1 MADKRDYYE
10 VLGVERGASDNEIKR
25 AYRKLAK
32 KYHPDMN
39 QNSDEAEHKFK
50 EATEAYEILSDSQKR
65 QQYDQF
71 GHAAFSQGGGP
82 GAGGF
87 GGGFDMGD
95 MFGDIFGDFF
105 GGGAGRRSANAPQK
119 GANIQ
124 AGITLEFEEAV
135 FGAEKEVQVTVSESC
150 ETCNGIGAKPGT
162 SKETCT
168 TCNGQGQVRY
178 NQQTLFGTVQ
188 SVRTCNHCGG
198 SGQIIKEK
206 CTDCHGTG
214 YQKKRK
220 KLSVSIPAGIDNGQS
235 MRLRGKGEPGVNGG
249 PKGDVI
255 LQVRV
260 KQHEYLER
268 RGEDIFYTLPL
279 SFAQAAL
286 GTSVSVPTID
296 GNVTYDIKEGTQT
309 GTKFRL
315 RGKGVPHLN
324 NERYRGDQY
333 VTVNIVTPTNLSKRQ
348 KELFEELAELAEE
361 NVTETKKKKGIFDK
375 IKDTLEDL

>member
-1 MADKRDYYE
+1 MADQRDYYE
-10 VLGVERGASDNEIKR
+10 VLGVSKSATEAEIKR

-50 EATEAYEILSDSQKR
+50 EATEAYEILSDSGKR

-82 GAGGF
+82 GGFSGGF
-87 GGGFDMGD
+87 GDMGD

-105 GGGAGRRSANAPQK
+105 GGGGSRRRANAPQK
-119 GANIQ
+119 GANIS
-124 AGITLEFEEAV
+124 ARINLEFNEAI
-135 FGAEKEVQVTVSESC
+135 FGVEKEIQVTVSEAC
-150 ETCNGIGAKPGT
+150 DTCSGSGAKPGT
-162 SKETCT
+162 SKTTCT

-198 SGQIIKEK
+198 SGEIIKEK
-206 CTDCHGTG
+206 CTDCHGSG

-220 KLSVSIPAGIDNGQS
+220 KLSVTIPAGIDHGQS

-255 LQVRV
+255 LQVSV
-260 KQHEYLER
+260 KAHEFLVR
-268 RGEDIFYTLPL
+268 HGEDIYYDLPL

-286 GTSVSVPTID
+286 GTAVSVPTID
-296 GNVTYDIKEGTQT
+296 GNVTYDIKAGTQT

-324 NERYRGDQY
+324 NDRYRGDQY
-333 VTVNIVTPTNLSKRQ
+333 VTVNIVTPQNLSKEERT
-348 KELFEELAELAEE
+348 LFERLAELS
-361 NVTETKKKKGIFDK
+361 NDTVTESKKKKGIFDK
-375 IKDTLEDL
+375 IKDSLE

>member
-10 VLGVERGASDNEIKR
+10 ILGVDKGASDNEIKR

-50 EATEAYEILSDSQKR
+50 EATEAYEVLSDGQKR

-71 GHAAFSQGGGP
+71 GHAAFSQGGG
-82 GAGGF
+82 AGGF
-87 GGGFDMGD
+87 GGFGDMGD

-105 GGGAGRRSANAPQK
+105 GGGASRRNPNAPQK

-124 AGITLEFEEAV
+124 AGVILEFDEAI
-135 FGAEKEVQVTVSESC
+135 FGCEKEIQVTVSETC
-150 ETCNGIGAKPGT
+150 ETCDGSGAKPGT
-162 SKETCT
+162 EKEVCS
-168 TCNGQGQVRY
+168 TCNGQGQVRF

-198 SGQIIKEK
+198 TGEIIKER

-220 KLSVSIPAGIDNGQS
+220 KLSVSIPAGIDHGQS
-235 MRLRGKGEPGVNGG
+235 MRIRGKGEPGRNGG

-255 LQVRV
+255 LQISV
-260 KQHEYLER
+260 KPHEYLER
-268 RGEDIFYTLPL
+268 RGEDILYTLPL

-286 GTSVSVPTID
+286 GTNVSVPTVD
-296 GNVTYDIKEGTQT
+296 GTVSYDIKAGTQT

-315 RGKGVPHLN
+315 RSKGVPHLN
-324 NERYRGDQY
+324 NSRYRGDQY
-333 VTVNIVTPTNLSKRQ
+333 VTVNIVTPTDLSKRQ

-361 NVTETKKKKGIFDK
+361 NVTETKKRKGIFDK
-375 IKDTLEDL
+375 IKDTFE

>member
-10 VLGVERGASDNEIKR
+10 VLGVSKGANDNEIKR

-39 QNSDEAEHKFK
+39 QNSEEAEHKFK
-50 EATEAYEILSDSQKR
+50 EATEAYEVLSDGQKR

-71 GHAAFSQGGGP
+71 GHAAFSQGGG
-82 GAGGF
+82 GGGFQGGF
-87 GGGFDMGD
+87 GDMGD
-95 MFGDIFGDFF
+95 IFGDMFGDFF
-105 GGGAGRRSANAPQK
+105 GGGGRSRANAPQK

-124 AGITLEFEEAV
+124 AGITLDFDEAV
-135 FGAEKEVQVTVSESC
+135 FGCDKEVQVTVSESC
-150 ETCNGIGAKPGT
+150 ETCSGSGAKPGT
-162 SKETCT
+162 SKETCP
-168 TCNGQGQVRY
+168 TCSGQGQVRY
-178 NQQTLFGTVQ
+178 NQQTLFGNVQ

-198 SGQIIKEK
+198 SGEIIKER

-220 KLSVSIPAGIDNGQS
+220 KLSVNIPAGIDHGQS

-255 LQVRV
+255 LQVSV
-260 KQHEYLER
+260 KPHEYLER
-268 RGEDIFYTLPL
+268 RGEDILYTLPV

-286 GTSVSVPTID
+286 GTNVSVPTID
-296 GNVTYDIKEGTQT
+296 GNVSYDIKAGTQT

-324 NERYRGDQY
+324 NSRYRGDQY
-333 VTVNIVTPTNLSKRQ
+333 VTVNVVTPTELSKRQ
-348 KELFEELAELAEE
+348 RELFEELAELSEE
-361 NVTETKKKKGIFDK
+361 NVSETKKKKGIFDK
-375 IKDTLEDL
+375 LKDL

>member
-10 VLGVERGASDNEIKR
+10 VLGVDKNAGDGEIKK

-39 QNSDEAEHKFK
+39 QNSDEVEHLFK
-50 EATEAYEILSDSQKR
+50 EATEAYEVLSDGQKR

-71 GHAAFSQGGGP
+71 GHAAFSQGGG
-82 GAGGF
+82 GGGFQGGF
-87 GGGFDMGD
+87 GDMGD
-95 MFGDIFGDFF
+95 MFGDIFGDIF
-105 GGGAGRRSANAPQK
+105 GGGGGSRRRANAPTK

-124 AGITLEFEEAV
+124 AGVTLTFEEAV
-135 FGAEKEVQVTVSESC
+135 FGCDKEIQVTVSEKC
-150 ETCNGIGAKPGT
+150 ETCDGSGAKPGT
-162 SKETCT
+162 SKETCS

-198 SGQIIKEK
+198 TGQIIKER
-206 CTDCHGTG
+206 CGDCHGTG
-214 YQKKRK
+214 YQKNRK
-220 KLSVSIPAGIDNGQS
+220 KLSVSIPAGIDHGQS
-235 MRLRGKGEPGVNGG
+235 MRLRGKGEPGTNGG

-255 LQVRV
+255 LQVSV
-260 KQHEYLER
+260 KAHEFLER
-268 RGEDIFYTLPL
+268 QGEDIMYTLPL

-286 GTSVSVPTID
+286 GTNVSVPTID
-296 GNVTYDIKEGTQT
+296 GNVSYDIKAGTQT

-324 NERYRGDQY
+324 NNRYRGDQY
-333 VTVNIVTPTNLSKRQ
+333 VTVNIVTPSNLTKRQ
-348 KELFEELAELAEE
+348 KELFEELADIADD
-361 NVTETKKKKGIFDK
+361 NVTESKKKKGIFDK
-375 IKDTLEDL
+375 IKDSFE

>member
-10 VLGVERGASDNEIKR
+10 VLGVERSAGDAEIKR

-39 QNSDEAEHKFK
+39 QHGEEAEHKFK
-50 EATEAYEILSDSQKR
+50 EATEAYEVLSDSQKR

-71 GHAAFSQGGGP
+71 GHAAFSQGG
-82 GAGGF
+82 AGGF
-87 GGGFDMGD
+87 SGGYGDMGD
-95 MFGDIFGDFF
+95 VFGDIFGDFF
-105 GGGAGRRSANAPQK
+105 GGGSRRRPNAPQK

-124 AGITLEFEEAV
+124 AAVTLEFEEAV
-135 FGAEKEVQVTVSESC
+135 FGCDKEIQVTVSEGC
-150 ETCNGIGAKPGT
+150 ETCNSTGAKPGT
-162 SKETCT
+162 SKETCP

-198 SGQIIKEK
+198 SGEIIKER
-206 CTDCHGTG
+206 CVDCHGTG

-220 KLSVSIPAGIDNGQS
+220 KLSVNIPAGIDNGQS
-235 MRLRGKGEPGVNGG
+235 MRLRGKGEPGLNGG

-255 LQVRV
+255 LQVKV
-260 KQHEYLER
+260 KAHEYLER
-268 RGEDIFYTLPL
+268 RGEDILYSLPL
-279 SFAQAAL
+279 SFSQAAL

-296 GNVTYDIKEGTQT
+296 GNVSYEIQPGTQT

-324 NERYRGDQY
+324 NNRYRGDQY
-333 VTVNIVTPTNLSKRQ
+333 VTVTVVTPTNLSKRQ
-348 KELFEELAELAEE
+348 KELFEELAELTED
-361 NVTETKKKKGIFDK
+361 NVNETKKKKGIFDK
-375 IKDTLEDL
+375 IRDSFEG

>member
-10 VLGVERGASDNEIKR
+10 VLGIERGATDNEIKR

-39 QNSDEAEHKFK
+39 QSSEEAEVKFK
-50 EATEAYEILSDSQKR
+50 EATEAYEVLSDSQKR

-71 GHAAFSQGGGP
+71 GHAAFGQGGG

-87 GGGFDMGD
+87 GGFDMGD

-105 GGGAGRRSANAPQK
+105 GGGGQGGRRRANAPQK

-124 AGITLEFEEAV
+124 ASVVLEFEEAV
-135 FGAEKEVQVTVSESC
+135 FGVEKEVQVTVSESC
-150 ETCNGIGAKPGT
+150 ETCSGSGAKPGT
-162 SKETCT
+162 SKDTCP

-198 SGQIIKEK
+198 SGQIIKER
-206 CTDCHGTG
+206 CTDCHGSG

-220 KLSVSIPAGIDNGQS
+220 KLSVSIPAGIDHGQS
-235 MRLRGKGEPGVNGG
+235 MRLRGKGEPGANGG

-255 LQVRV
+255 LQVSV
-260 KQHEYLER
+260 KPHEYLER
-268 RGEDIFYTLPL
+268 RGEDIYYTLPL

-286 GTSVSVPTID
+286 GTNVSVPTID
-296 GNVTYDIKEGTQT
+296 GNVSYDIKAGTQT

-315 RGKGVPHLN
+315 RSKGVPHLN

-348 KELFEELAELAEE
+348 KELFEELAELSED

-375 IKDTLEDL
+375 IKDTFE

>member
-1 MADKRDYYE
+1 MADKRDCYE
-10 VLGVERGASDNEIKR
+10 VLGVDRGATDSEIKR

-39 QNSDEAEHKFK
+39 QNSEEAEHKFK
-50 EATEAYEILSDSQKR
+50 EATEAYEILSDQQKR

-82 GAGGF
+82 GGFSGGF
-87 GGGFDMGD
+87 GDMGD

-105 GGGAGRRSANAPQK
+105 GGGGGGSRRRANAPQK

-124 AGITLEFEEAV
+124 ARLNLEFEEAV
-135 FGAEKEVQVTVSESC
+135 FGAEKEIQVTVSESC
-150 ETCNGIGAKPGT
+150 DTCSGSGAKSGT
-162 SKETCT
+162 SKETCP

-198 SGQIIKEK
+198 SGQIIKER

-220 KLSVSIPAGIDNGQS
+220 KLSVTIPAGIDHGQS
-235 MRLRGKGEPGVNGG
+235 MRLRGKGEPGANGG

-255 LQVRV
+255 LQVYV
-260 KQHEYLER
+260 KPHDFLER
-268 RGEDIFYTLPL
+268 RGEDIYYELPI

-286 GTSVSVPTID
+286 GTKVSVPTID
-296 GNVTYDIKEGTQT
+296 GEENYEIKAGVQT
-309 GTKFRL
+309 GTKFRF

-324 NERYRGDQY
+324 NSKYRGDQY
-333 VTVNIVTPTNLSKRQ
+333 VTINVKTPKNLSDEERQ
-348 KELFEELAELAEE
+348 LYERLAELSGDDVADAR
-361 NVTETKKKKGIFDK
+361 KKKGIFDK
-375 IKDTLEDL
+375 IKDTFE

>member
-10 VLGVERGASDNEIKR
+10 VLGVERGATDNEIKR

-39 QNSDEAEHKFK
+39 QNSDEAEHMFK

-71 GHAAFSQGGGP
+71 GHAAFSQGGG

-87 GGGFDMGD
+87 GGGFGDMGD

-105 GGGAGRRSANAPQK
+105 GGGGSRRRANAPQK

-124 AGITLEFEEAV
+124 AGVTLEFEEAV
-135 FGAEKEVQVTVSESC
+135 FGVEKEIQVTVSESC
-150 ETCNGIGAKPGT
+150 ETCSGSGAKPGT
-162 SKETCT
+162 SKETCP

-206 CTDCHGTG
+206 
-214 YQKKRK
+214 
-220 KLSVSIPAGIDNGQS
+220 
-235 MRLRGKGEPGVNGG
+235 
-249 PKGDVI
+249 
-255 LQVRV
+255 
-260 KQHEYLER
+260 
-268 RGEDIFYTLPL
+268 
-279 SFAQAAL
+279 
-286 GTSVSVPTID
+286 
-296 GNVTYDIKEGTQT
+296 
-309 GTKFRL
+309 
-315 RGKGVPHLN
+315 
-324 NERYRGDQY
+324 
-333 VTVNIVTPTNLSKRQ
+333 
-348 KELFEELAELAEE
+348 
-361 NVTETKKKKGIFDK
+361 
-375 IKDTLEDL
+375 